1 MAATGTTIDINTLL
15 NFVFMI
21 VLLALVLQMV
31 GKFLPKAT

>member
-1 MAATGTTIDINTLL
+1 MAAAPTIDINTLL

-31 GKFLPKAT
+31 GKFLPKTP